1 MRKNTAK
8 FGPSRTEGN
17 VEMGGGGSA
26 QGANIYIFFALSR
39 LVVWREYFIDFIT
52 FPLC

>member
-1 MRKNTAK
+1 MSENTAK

-26 QGANIYIFFALSR
+26 QGANIFFFAPSR
-39 LVVWREYFIDFIT
+39 LVVLREYFIDFIS

>member
-26 QGANIYIFFALSR
+26 QGANIFFFCPEPSSGLERIF
-39 LVVWREYFIDFIT
+39 Y
-52 FPLC
+52 

>member
-1 MRKNTAK
+1 MSKNTAK

-26 QGANIYIFFALSR
+26 QGANIFFCPEPSSGLERIF
-39 LVVWREYFIDFIT
+39 Y
-52 FPLC
+52 